1 MAFSASKSFT
11 LLRFRE
17 RISPFYTG
25 GEESRVLAMLLG
37 EPVMLLGDPATL
49 LGKLSVLAAP
59 VGRLDRFEEYLWE
72 NVKWTRK

>member
-1 MAFSASKSFT
+1 

-49 LGKLSVLAAP
+49 LGKLVTLLGEI
-59 VGRLDRFEEYLWE
+59 VE
-72 NVKWTRK
+72 